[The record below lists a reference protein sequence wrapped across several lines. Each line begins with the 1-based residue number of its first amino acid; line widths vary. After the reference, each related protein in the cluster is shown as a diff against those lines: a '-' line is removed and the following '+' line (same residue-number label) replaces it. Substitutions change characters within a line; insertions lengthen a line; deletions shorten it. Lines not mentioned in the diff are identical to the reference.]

1 MRLVFLGTP
10 DFAVPTLRALIEEG
24 FDVAA
29 VVTQPDRARGRHRS
43 APIPSPVKVAAL
55 EENLNVVQ
63 PSDPNS
69 EDFRAE
75 LCALGPE
82 IGVVVGYGHILKPH
96 LLDLP
101 SRGMINVHA
110 SLLPKL
116 RGAAPIE
123 QAIINGD
130 DETGVSVIQLI
141 PALDAGP
148 VIHQLATPIA
158 PDETGSEL
166 TERLAELGA
175 LALIEA
181 LALVGTGTDQRTEQ
195 DDAQATYA
203 PKLTRKA
210 ARIQWDRP
218 AYEVARRVR
227 ALDSRIGAW
236 TTLNNRALK
245 FFGPR
250 LIPETCE
257 NAVPG
262 EIVTTS
268 PFSVATGLG
277 ALEFDEVQPAGRRR
291 MSTREWLRGK
301 PAEAGDRFE

>member
-10 DFAVPTLRALIEEG
+10 HFAVPTLRALVEEG
-24 FDVAA
+24 FDVVA
-29 VVTQPDRARGRHRS
+29 VVTQPDRAKGRHQS
-43 APIPSPVKVAAL
+43 TPVPSPIKIAAL
-55 EENLNVVQ
+55 EEDLSVLQ

-69 EDFRAE
+69 EHFRAE
-75 LCALGPE
+75 LHSLAPE
-82 IGVVVGYGHILKPH
+82 IGLVVGYGHILKPH
-96 LLDLP
+96 VLDVP

-130 DETGVSVIQLI
+130 DETGVSVIQLV

-148 VIHQLATPIA
+148 VIHQLATRIA
-158 PDETGSEL
+158 PDETGGEL

-181 LALVGTGTDQRTEQ
+181 LALVETETDQRTEQ
-195 DDAQATYA
+195 DDVEATYA
-203 PKLTRKA
+203 PKLTRKT

-218 AYEVARRVR
+218 AYEIGRQIR

-236 TTLNNRALK
+236 TTLNNRELK
-245 FFGPR
+245 LFGPR
-250 LIPETCE
+250 LISQASESAT
-257 NAVPG
+257 PG
-262 EIVTTS
+262 EVLAIDRL
-268 PFSVATGLG
+268 SVSTGLG
-277 ALEFDEVQPAGRRR
+277 SLEFVEVQPAGRKR
-291 MSTREWLRGK
+291 MPAADWLRGK
-301 PAEAGDRFE
+301 PAKVGDRFE